1 MLSAHLVRMVEQ
13 HADKLSDELVGH
25 LTHSERTTAFRR
37 VSPDQLR
44 QGIYKLYHRLGEW
57 LAAPSDDVVET
68 EFGAL
73 GRQWFQAGVPLEEL
87 IYGLTVIKQHLRER
101 IRSSGSLYSSVELHN
116 ELQVGMAI
124 GRFFDTV
131 LYSVVKSFEEARRK
145 AATGHGHTGD
155 TGHYIHGPGQTQI
168 DWLP

>member
-1 MLSAHLVRMVEQ
+1 MVEQ
-13 HADKLSDELVGH
+13 HADKLSDELVGY
-25 LTHSERTTAFRR
+25 LTHDERTPAFRR

-57 LAAPSDDVVET
+57 LAAPSDDVVEA
-68 EFGAL
+68 EFSPL
-73 GRQWFQAGVPLEEL
+73 GRQWHQANVPLEEL
-87 IYGLTVIKQHLRER
+87 VFGLTKIKQHMRER
-101 IRSSGSLYSSVELHN
+101 IRSAGSLYSSVELHN
-116 ELQVGMAI
+116 ELQVGIAI

-131 LYSVVKSFEEARRK
+131 LYAVVKAYEDARRK
-145 AATGHGHTGD
+145 AAAGHGTSGD